1 LDRELSCCLALTRQR
16 VACHVLL
23 PCAAG
28 WCNKTNEKGRAEEDT
43 QNGGPFGMI
52 ASPRPTP
59 GASEIPAT
67 PLLEI
72 AQLTMRFG
80 GIVALENVSFTVSK
94 GRIAG
99 LIGPNGAGKTT
110 LFNCLSRLYRPERG
124 DIRLNGRSLRQC
136 AAADMAAMGIGRT
149 FQSPALF
156 GSMTVLDNVKVGG
169 HARGRNGAVIDA
181 LTVPSGRR
189 EERELDE
196 AARAMLAFVGLEA
209 DTARPAAALSFAA
222 RKRVE
227 LARALTVRPSLL
239 LLDEPAG
246 GLNHEEVGELGALI
260 RSVRDQLAITILLV
274 EHHMGLVMSLSEQ
287 VVVLNFG
294 RVIADGTPA
303 VVRADPAVAEAYLG
317 TRH

>member
-1 LDRELSCCLALTRQR
+1 MT
-16 VACHVLL
+16 
-23 PCAAG
+23 
-28 WCNKTNEKGRAEEDT
+28 T
-43 QNGGPFGMI
+43 
-52 ASPRPTP
+52 SPPPTP
-59 GASEIPAT
+59 PAT
-67 PLLEI
+67 ASATAPLLEI

-124 DIRLNGRSLRQC
+124 DIRLNGNSLRRC
-136 AAADMAAMGIGRT
+136 AASDIAAIGIGRT

-156 GSMTVLDNVKVGG
+156 ASMTVLDNIKVGG
-169 HARGRNGAVIDA
+169 HARGRNGALFDA
-181 LTVPSGRR
+181 VTLPSARR
-189 EERELDE
+189 EELIFDE
-196 AARAMLAFVGLEA
+196 TARAMLAFVGLEREA
-209 DTARPAAALSFAA
+209 SRPAANLSFAA

-227 LARALTVRPSLL
+227 LARALAVRPSLL

-246 GLNHEEVGELGALI
+246 GLNHDEVAELGTLI

-274 EHHMGLVMSLSEQ
+274 EHHMGLVMSLSDQ

-294 RVIADGTPA
+294 RVIADGPPEQ
-303 VVRADPAVAEAYLG
+303 VRGSPAVAEAYLG

>member
-1 LDRELSCCLALTRQR
+1 
-16 VACHVLL
+16 
-23 PCAAG
+23 
-28 WCNKTNEKGRAEEDT
+28 
-43 QNGGPFGMI
+43 MI
-52 ASPRPTP
+52 ASPLATA
-59 GASEIPAT
+59 GATGGSSMPF
-67 PLLEI
+67 LEI
-72 AQLTMRFG
+72 AQVTMRFG

-124 DIRLNGRSLRQC
+124 DIRLNGQSLRQC
-136 AAADMAAMGIGRT
+136 AASDMAQMGIGRT

-156 GSMTVLDNVKVGG
+156 ASMTVLNNIKVGG
-169 HARGRNGAVIDA
+169 HARGRGGAFIDA
-181 LTVPSGRR
+181 LTLPSSRR

-196 AARAMLAFVGLEA
+196 AARAMLGFVGLESA
-209 DTARPAAALSFAA
+209 AERPAAALTFAA

-227 LARALTVRPSLL
+227 LARALAVRPSLL

-246 GLNHEEVGELGALI
+246 GLNHDEVSELGALI
-260 RSVRDQLAITILLV
+260 RSVRDRLAITILLV

-294 RVIADGTPA
+294 RVIADGTPDQ
-303 VVRADPAVAEAYLG
+303 VRTNPAVAEAYLG